1 MKKQNVKK
9 LKKSIVTIVT
19 GTPAAGKTT
28 VAMAVAMRTNA
39 VYIDVNN
46 VIKTNKLREG
56 YDKKRKAAIIDTK
69 KLNKIL
75 IKIIKEAKKKGI
87 SLVID
92 SHLSH
97 YLPKKWVDL
106 CIVTKTSLKKL
117 KQRLKKRGYHKAK
130 IVENLECEIFDVC
143 LEEAKEAGHK
153 IRVVR
158 T

>member
-1 MKKQNVKK
+1 MKKIKK
-9 LKKSIVTIVT
+9 GKQKKTKKTTISIVT
-19 GTPAAGKTT
+19 GTPGTWKTT

-39 VYIDVNN
+39 VYIDVNS

-56 YDKKRKAAIIDTK
+56 YDKKRRAAIIDTE

-75 IKIIKEAKKKGI
+75 IKIIEEAKKKKV

-97 YLPKKWVDL
+97 YLPKKWVDV

-130 IVENLECEIFDVC
+130 IKENLECEIFDVC
-143 LEEAKEAGHK
+143 L
-153 IRVVR
+153 I
-158 T
+158 